1 MHQSEDSLLGGL
13 ELSPGGARALSL
25 PLGSSR
31 GEVTWSDMMWGFAQ
45 DSENASDDALP
56 LHSSQNFFTL
66 SCNSGLEPDDSRLGT
81 PPSTWCPW
89 KESSCPPPSWKV
101 SSYQDVLK
109 GGSTCEVVHALA
121 QPRLM

>member
-25 PLGSSR
+25 PLSSSR
-31 GEVTWSDMMWGFAQ
+31 GEVAWSDMMWGFAQ

-66 SCNSGLEPDDSRLGT
+66 SCNSGLEPDDARLET
-81 PPSTWCPW
+81 P
-89 KESSCPPPSWKV
+89 
-101 SSYQDVLK
+101 YL
-109 GGSTCEVVHALA
+109 
-121 QPRLM
+121 R